1 MCAGK
6 STRQTQKIDATGTCS
21 RLAARTLPVAG
32 EAEETE
38 ASAAE
43 LAFRAATELSDAGGG
58 APHPHYHRCFV
69 HDMSAS
75 ARAGGGGGGQL
86 IIPTRSNRNRKSA
99 DPLTSQT
106 IQQRPPIFLAVVA
119 GQASGSAWRVYR
131 RGVRDDTTQG
141 TAIRRSGL
149 VSCRRHH
156 SSTAGIFSRVCRQ
169 DPDAREMARRYAR
182 CSCEQLRTIFGGQS
196 CASATAS
203 QAQPGTAWRQC
214 TPSTTPSDGLPSA
227 LPVADLCCK
236 SCTRMLRGPCQELGP
251 ALLSLPCATSVIS
264 SAITGVFSF
273 G

>member
-75 ARAGGGGGGQL
+75 ARAGGGVGGGSSLFQPDP
-86 IIPTRSNRNRKSA
+86 IETDCNRIDFRSA

-141 TAIRRSGL
+141 TAIRRSGPM
-149 VSCRRHH
+149 SCRRHH
-156 SSTAGIFSRVCRQ
+156 GSTGRYLLAAGVPSRS
-169 DPDAREMARRYAR
+169 R
-182 CSCEQLRTIFGGQS
+182 CTGNGAALCTLQL
-196 CASATAS
+196 
-203 QAQPGTAWRQC
+203 
-214 TPSTTPSDGLPSA
+214 
-227 LPVADLCCK
+227 
-236 SCTRMLRGPCQELGP
+236 
-251 ALLSLPCATSVIS
+251 
-264 SAITGVFSF
+264 
-273 G
+273 